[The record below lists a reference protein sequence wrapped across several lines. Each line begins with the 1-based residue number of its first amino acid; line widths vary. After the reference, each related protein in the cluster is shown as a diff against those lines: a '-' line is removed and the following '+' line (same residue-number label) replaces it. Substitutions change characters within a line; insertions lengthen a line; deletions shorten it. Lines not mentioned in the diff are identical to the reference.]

1 MNTSVVVDVEAHI
14 GRYTIT
20 MIRKD
25 RYMME
30 NLQHKNFLNDT
41 EFGLQ

>member
-1 MNTSVVVDVEAHI
+1 MNTSVVVDVEGHI

-30 NLQHKNFLNDT
+30 NLSIRIS
-41 EFGLQ
+41 